1 VKAIGCFLIT
11 LLALSTGITS
21 AQAEPDDPYFSSAG
35 SWEQDFDD
43 HWALKNLR
51 VYTDIA
57 RTVQPEEDDAQ
68 AVVVAVIDTGMD
80 YLHNDFAA
88 EQLWRNPIEK
98 RNGRDDD
105 DNGFVDDLI
114 GWNFVD
120 GNNNPWDRSGHGT
133 HISGIIAA
141 CTDNGLGIT
150 AVNADAVIMPLK
162 VANFA
167 GQARSSAV
175 AAAIYYA
182 VDNGARVINLSLG
195 GELITELERTAARYA
210 ADNNVLIVVSAGNRG
225 LSAAYL
231 GYASLPDVLVVGAS
245 DLNGERAGFSNFGSP
260 VALLA
265 PGVEVLSLRARDS
278 DFIALS
284 NPPDYPPG
292 SAIVGDDEEYYRAS
306 GTSFS
311 AAFVSGAASRLFTLR
326 PELTAMEA
334 HRMLVQSAVDIGAAG
349 VDQISGYG
357 RVDFVRALA
366 ADPDTFVAARLL
378 GVNLELSEQKILL
391 NVQGTAAADQFTSA
405 ELTVRAA
412 AGSVPVSEPEP
423 RSKKSRKRQKEQPAA
438 DTPSPYDWQ
447 PLVAALTAPVE
458 QGLLATVD
466 MDSLVAMTGG
476 STSWELRLLVSS
488 GDGNTR
494 ESRLSMALPVPPPIT
509 DPTADGDS
517 DGE

>member
-1 VKAIGCFLIT
+1 MKVIGYIIT
-11 LLALSTGITS
+11 TVLALTVSVVL
-21 AQAEPDDPYFSSAG
+21 AQAEPNDPYFGSTG
-35 SWEQDFDD
+35 SWEQEFDD
-43 HWALKNLR
+43 QWALKNLR

-57 RTVQPEEDDAQ
+57 RTAQPNQDDAQ
-68 AVVVAVIDTGMD
+68 PVIVAVIDTGMD

-88 EQLWRNPIEK
+88 EQLWRNPQEK

-105 DNGFVDDLI
+105 DNGFIDDLI

-162 VANFA
+162 VANFI

-210 ADNNVLIVVSAGNRG
+210 ADNSVLIVVSAGNRG

-292 SAIVGDDEEYYRAS
+292 SAIVGDEEEYYRAS

-311 AAFVSGAASRLFTLR
+311 AAFVSGVASRLFTLR
-326 PELTAMEA
+326 PELSASQA
-334 HRMLVQSAVDIGAAG
+334 HRMLMQSAVDIGASG
-349 VDQISGYG
+349 VDQTSGYG

-366 ADPDTFVAARLL
+366 ASPDTFVDARLL
-378 GVNLELSEQKILL
+378 GVDLELSEQKILL
-391 NVQGTAAADQFTSA
+391 NVQGTATADQFTSA
-405 ELTVRAA
+405 ELTVRAT
-412 AGSVPVSEPEP
+412 AGSVPVIEPEA
-423 RSKKSRKRQKEQPAA
+423 RSRKSRKRQKKQPVA
-438 DTPSPYDWQ
+438 DKPSPYDWQ
-447 PLVAALTAPVE
+447 PLVAALTTPVE
-458 QGLLATVD
+458 QGVLGTVD
-466 MDSLVAMTGG
+466 MDSLVTMTGG

-488 GDGNTR
+488 NDGSTR
-494 ESRLSMALPVPPPIT
+494 ESRMSMALPVPPPLT
-509 DPTADGDS
+509 DTAPDEES